1 MAVKIL
7 CEKEYKFYIGNL
19 SLYRIMLFDKLLLKQ
34 FLVRTKGQDFPLTV
48 EGVTC
53 KYYYGKLN
61 YNILD
66 ACRI

>member
-7 CEKEYKFYIGNL
+7 CEKEYKFYIGIL
-19 SLYRIMLFDKLLLKQ
+19 SLYRIMLFDKILLK
-34 FLVRTKGQDFPLTV
+34 RTKGQDFPLTV

-61 YNILD
+61 CNVLD
-66 ACRI
+66 ACSI